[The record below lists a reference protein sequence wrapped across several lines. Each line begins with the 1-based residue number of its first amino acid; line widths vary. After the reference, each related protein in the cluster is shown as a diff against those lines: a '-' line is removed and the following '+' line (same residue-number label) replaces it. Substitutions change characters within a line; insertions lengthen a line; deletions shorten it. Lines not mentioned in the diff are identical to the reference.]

1 MKRIL
6 CFFAAVLVIAA
17 SFVSCAK
24 DQGDPAGTTAAPA
37 ATDGT
42 STEAPATEPVDENG
56 YRLDNLGTLDMG
68 GRTFR
73 ILYWSDAEHV
83 EFDVKD
89 PNGDLVDEAIVA
101 RDARTMERL
110 KCNIEYIG
118 IPGNVSNIA
127 AFVKAVETD
136 MKSGNP
142 QYDLVG
148 SYSSTAGTLAY
159 NGYSADLLT
168 LEHIDLDMPWWPSEL
183 IGTSTLNNHLYFATG
198 DISTNLLYMMY
209 ATFYNK
215 AYLNE
220 FGLTDPNTLV
230 SSGKW
235 TLEEFEK
242 MTKGIY
248 SDVDGDGKK
257 SDGDRYGYATYWLHL
272 DCLFGSVGIKS
283 VEKNSD
289 DLLTVSD
296 SYYSEKTQRMLEY
309 LVNNFTTN
317 DDWYYA
323 GQNGAAGKMQ
333 QKIFSEGRS
342 LFMTERVRVCK
353 NVLANTNIDY
363 GILPVPKYDESQE
376 NYITTMAMPFS
387 MYSIPV
393 SASDPDASAALLECL
408 GSEGYRRVTPKLF
421 EVAMKVRYSKDHVSS
436 RMYDIIRESVT
447 FDLGRI
453 FNESLGKIPN
463 ATLRNLVNSNSSDWA
478 SRYQTIRPQFEKY
491 ISDINAVLKK

>member
-1 MKRIL
+1 MKMKKIL
-6 CFFAAVLVIAA
+6 CFISALLIIAA
-17 SFVSCAK
+17 SFASCAN
-24 DQGDPAGTTAAPA
+24 DPDTPADGTTTAAADTTVA
-37 ATDGT
+37 AVTD
-42 STEAPATEPVDENG
+42 PVDENG
-56 YRLDNLGTLDMG
+56 YRLDDLGEIDLG
-68 GRTFR
+68 GRTMR

-89 PNGDLVDEAIVA
+89 GSGDMVEEAIFA
-101 RDARTMERL
+101 RDQRTMERL
-110 KCNIEYIG
+110 KCTIEYVG
-118 IPGNVSNIA
+118 VPGNVSHIA
-127 AFVKAVETD
+127 SFVKTVETD
-136 MKSGNP
+136 MNSGDP

-168 LEHIDLDMPWWPSEL
+168 LDHLNFDMPWWPEEL
-183 IGTSTLNNHLYFATG
+183 IRTSTLNNHLYFATG

-215 AYLNE
+215 AYISE
-220 FGLTDPNTLV
+220 FSLEDPNALV
-230 SSGKW
+230 LSGNW

-248 SDVDGDGKK
+248 SDVDADGKK

-272 DCLFGSVGIKS
+272 DCLFGSIGIKS

-289 DLLTVSD
+289 DLLAISE
-296 SYYSEKTQRMLEY
+296 SYGSEKLQAMLEY
-309 LVNNFTTN
+309 LVGNFASN
-317 DDWYYA
+317 DDWYYC

-342 LFMTERVRVCK
+342 LFMTERVRVCQ
-353 NVLANTNIDY
+353 NVLVNTDIDY
-363 GILPVPKYDESQE
+363 GILPVPKYNAEQAD
-376 NYITTMAMPFS
+376 YITTMAMPFS

-393 SASDPDASAALLECL
+393 NASDPNASAVLLECL
-408 GSEGYRRVTPKLF
+408 CSEGYRRVTPKLF

-436 RMYDIIRESVT
+436 QMYDIIREKVT

-453 FNESLGKIPN
+453 FNESLEKIPN
-463 ATLRNLVNSNSSDWA
+463 ATLRNMVNEGSSDWM
-478 SRYQTIRPQFEKY
+478 SKYQTIRIPFGKY
-491 ISDINAVLKK
+491 ISDINAVLSK

>member
-198 DISTNLLYMMY
+198 DISTNLLYMM
-209 ATFYNK
+209 
-215 AYLNE
+215 
-220 FGLTDPNTLV
+220 
-230 SSGKW
+230 
-235 TLEEFEK
+235 
-242 MTKGIY
+242 
-248 SDVDGDGKK
+248 
-257 SDGDRYGYATYWLHL
+257 
-272 DCLFGSVGIKS
+272 
-283 VEKNSD
+283 
-289 DLLTVSD
+289 
-296 SYYSEKTQRMLEY
+296 SY
-309 LVNNFTTN
+309 
-317 DDWYYA
+317 
-323 GQNGAAGKMQ
+323 
-333 QKIFSEGRS
+333 
-342 LFMTERVRVCK
+342 
-353 NVLANTNIDY
+353 
-363 GILPVPKYDESQE
+363 
-376 NYITTMAMPFS
+376 
-387 MYSIPV
+387 
-393 SASDPDASAALLECL
+393 
-408 GSEGYRRVTPKLF
+408 
-421 EVAMKVRYSKDHVSS
+421 
-436 RMYDIIRESVT
+436 IREETWS
-447 FDLGRI
+447 
-453 FNESLGKIPN
+453 
-463 ATLRNLVNSNSSDWA
+463 
-478 SRYQTIRPQFEKY
+478 FE
-491 ISDINAVLKK
+491 

>member
-1 MKRIL
+1 
-6 CFFAAVLVIAA
+6 
-17 SFVSCAK
+17 
-24 DQGDPAGTTAAPA
+24 
-37 ATDGT
+37 
-42 STEAPATEPVDENG
+42 
-56 YRLDNLGTLDMG
+56 
-68 GRTFR
+68 
-73 ILYWSDAEHV
+73 
-83 EFDVKD
+83 
-89 PNGDLVDEAIVA
+89 
-101 RDARTMERL
+101 MERL

-296 SYYSEKTQRMLEY
+296 SYYSEKTQRMLERR
-309 LVNNFTTN
+309 LVLCRSERRCGKNAAEDILRGALALYDRACPRVQKCSCQHQYRLRNPARAEVRRISGKLHN
-317 DDWYYA
+317 H
-323 GQNGAAGKMQ
+323 NGDAVLDVQ
-333 QKIFSEGRS
+333 HPRERLRS
-342 LFMTERVRVCK
+342 R
-353 NVLANTNIDY
+353 
-363 GILPVPKYDESQE
+363 
-376 NYITTMAMPFS
+376 
-387 MYSIPV
+387 
-393 SASDPDASAALLECL
+393 CL
-408 GSEGYRRVTPKLF
+408 GST
-421 EVAMKVRYSKDHVSS
+421 S
-436 RMYDIIRESVT
+436 RMPRFRGIQT
-447 FDLGRI
+447 
-453 FNESLGKIPN
+453 
-463 ATLRNLVNSNSSDWA
+463 
-478 SRYQTIRPQFEKY
+478 RYAQ
-491 ISDINAVLKK
+491 AL

>member
-1 MKRIL
+1 MKRFL
-6 CFFAAVLVIAA
+6 SLLAALLMIAVSLA
-17 SFVSCAK
+17 SCA
-24 DQGDPAGTTAAPA
+24 DGGDAPSDTTTGTPVTTAAPVV
-37 ATDGT
+37 TD
-42 STEAPATEPVDENG
+42 PVDENG
-56 YRLDNLGTLDMG
+56 YRLDDLGEIDLG
-68 GRTFR
+68 GRTMR

-83 EFDVKD
+83 EFDVKEA
-89 PNGDLVDEAIVA
+89 NGDLVDEAIVS

-110 KCNIEYIG
+110 KCKIEYIG
-118 IPGNVSNIA
+118 IPGNVSHIA
-127 AFVKAVETD
+127 SFVKAVEAD
-136 MKSGNP
+136 MNSGTP

-159 NGYSADLLT
+159 NGYSADLLK
-168 LEHIDLDMPWWPSEL
+168 LDHLNFDMPWWPEEL
-183 IGTSTLNNHLYFATG
+183 IGTSTLNGHLYFATG

-215 AYLNE
+215 AYLSE
-220 FGLTDPNTLV
+220 FGLSDPNALV
-230 SSGKW
+230 SAGTW

-248 SDVDGDGKK
+248 NDIDGDNKK

-283 VEKNSD
+283 VEKNAD
-289 DLLTVSD
+289 DLLAISE
-296 SYYSEKTQRMLEY
+296 SYKSEKTQKMLEY
-309 LVNNFTTN
+309 IVNNFDTN
-317 DDWYYA
+317 DDWYYC

-353 NVLANTNIDY
+353 NVLVNTDIDY
-363 GILPVPKYDESQE
+363 GILPLPKYDREQK

-393 SASDPDASAALLECL
+393 NAVDPDASAALLECL
-408 GSEGYRRVTPKLF
+408 CSEGYRRVTPKLF
-421 EVAMKVRYSKDHVSS
+421 EVAMKTRYSKDHVSS
-436 RMYDIIRESVT
+436 QMYDIIRENVT

-453 FNESLGKIPN
+453 FNESLGKVPN
-463 ATLRNLVNSNSSDWA
+463 ATLRNMVNEGSSDWA
-478 SRYQTIRPQFEKY
+478 SKYQKIRISFEKY
-491 ISDINAVLKK
+491 ISDINAVLSK